1 MINLKIGKI
10 YILSTF
16 NNEHVKYIGFHNE
29 IENLY
34 LFEWKNPLSQR
45 IVIRRIFN
53 ENDTYNEI
61 DSGDDTDNEFL
72 DDPY

>member
-10 YILSTF
+10 YIISTF
-16 NNEHVKYIGFHNE
+16 HNERIKYIGNNKN
-29 IENLY
+29 IY
-34 LFEWKNPLSQR
+34 LFEWINPLSKR
-45 IVIRRIFN
+45 IIIRRIFN
-53 ENDTYNEI
+53 ENDTYDEI

>member
-16 NNEHVKYIGFHNE
+16 HNEHVKYIGFHNE

-45 IVIRRIFN
+45 IVIRRFFN
-53 ENDTYNEI
+53 QHDTYDEI

-72 DDPY
+72 EDPY